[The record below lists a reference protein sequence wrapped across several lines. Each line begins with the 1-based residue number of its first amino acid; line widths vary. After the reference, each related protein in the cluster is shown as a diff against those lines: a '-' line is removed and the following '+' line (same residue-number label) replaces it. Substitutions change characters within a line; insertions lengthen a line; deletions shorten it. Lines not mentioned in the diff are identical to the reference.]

1 MAGFLPLFAIAGAL
15 TLGAMSPGPS
25 FVMVART
32 AVARSRAN
40 GLAAALGMGVG
51 GLIYAV
57 ASLLGLQAL
66 FAAVRCWESSSS
78 PPPTRREAQGNQS
91 VRAITSRMISFEP
104 P

>member
-1 MAGFLPLFAIAGAL
+1 MDSVFPLFAIAGAL
-15 TLGAMSPGPS
+15 TLGAISPGPS

-51 GLIYAV
+51 GMTYAT

-66 FAAVRCWESSSS
+66 FAALV
-78 PPPTRREAQGNQS
+78 TRHKALQELLVG
-91 VRAITSRMISFEP
+91 IFLYFY
-104 P
+104 